1 MRGGNEVTKGM
12 RDRRG
17 AILIGRADSF
27 KQGIPSLGK
36 LASVS
41 IIAIIPYR
49 IIDVLTFPK

>member
-1 MRGGNEVTKGM
+1 MRGGNEVTKEM